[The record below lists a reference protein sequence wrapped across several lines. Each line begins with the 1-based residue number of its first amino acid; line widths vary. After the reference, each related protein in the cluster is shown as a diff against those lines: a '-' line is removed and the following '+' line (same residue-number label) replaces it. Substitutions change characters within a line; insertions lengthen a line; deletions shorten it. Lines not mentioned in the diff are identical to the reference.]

1 MAVLWNILALDAN
14 VETGAINTAH
24 WEASDYEV
32 VDGVTHRGRRYGSV
46 GLKANVDAQGFIPWA
61 KVTKENA
68 MAWTK
73 AALNAYKS
81 DFSDEDSEID
91 KVDSIER
98 FIADDI
104 AKSKVPV
111 TTSVNPWVVAEQK
124 AANEAALAAI
134 AESEGGD

>member
-1 MAVLWNILALDAN
+1 MAVLWNIVALDAN

-32 VDGVTHRGRRYGSV
+32 VDGVTHRGRRYGTV
-46 GLKANVDAQGFIPWA
+46 GLEANVDAEGFIPWA
-61 KVTKENA
+61 DVTKENA

-73 AALNAYKS
+73 AALGEEEVAS
-81 DFSDEDSEID
+81 VES
-91 KVDSIER
+91 SI
-98 FIADDI
+98 ATDI

-111 TTSVNPWVVAEQK
+111 TTSENPWVVAEQK